1 MSSKVSSS
9 YSTIFL
15 AVDDLRVGG
24 IQRLVMDEAYALS
37 AEGYAVQIITF
48 GSKRENDSI
57 IQVDG
62 ITTEILFEKSI
73 LVLNFPSE
81 KIAKLKAL
89 RFLIINSK
97 IESIICHSPS
107 ASFWFRFASITC
119 FRRIKISLWIHQVL
133 TLSDRVQALKRV
145 ILSATANKIYFSAV
159 QFKLEWERN
168 IVDKIIS
175 KVRAKQHRGVDRL
188 GIYLPRVLQNTGGI
202 ICDPKIIHLIY
213 ASRLTPWKGLEE
225 FNKIIERN
233 SENHSV
239 KLTVNLND
247 DLTPSRKKVIPQKD
261 HVVLCKA
268 PNTLKNL
275 KKSVHLYP
283 THYGNKV
290 KYPQSIGL
298 NVMEFAV
305 LGIPSLISHEI
316 VTTYPEI
323 LDSILVR
330 CVDWHDE
337 KLVDYLISALANLT
351 ETERKVA
358 AREIQKVCSIQ
369 NHLETLKS
377 NSSLG
382 EDVD

>member
-9 YSTIFL
+9 YPTIFL

-37 AEGYAVQIITF
+37 GEGYIVQIITF
-48 GSKRENDSI
+48 GSERENDSI

-62 ITTEILFEKSI
+62 MTTEKLFEKSI
-73 LVLNFPSE
+73 LVFNFPSK

-89 RFLIINSK
+89 RLLIINSK
-97 IESIICHSPS
+97 IKSIICHSPS

-119 FRRIKISLWIHQVL
+119 FRRIDISLWIHQVL
-133 TLSDRVQALKRV
+133 TLSDRVQAMKRV
-145 ILSATANKIYFSAV
+145 ILSATANKIFFSAV
-159 QFKLEWERN
+159 QFKLEWEAN
-168 IVDKIIS
+168 LVDKVVS
-175 KVRAKQHRGVDRL
+175 KVRVKQYRAVDRL
-188 GIYLPRVLQNTGGI
+188 GIYLPRVLQNAGGI
-202 ICDPKIIHLIY
+202 TCDPNILHLIY
-213 ASRLTPWKGLEE
+213 ASRLTPWKGMDE
-225 FNKIIERN
+225 FIKIIERN

-247 DLTPSRKKVIPQKD
+247 DLPSSREKVKPEKD
-261 HVVLCKA
+261 HVLLCKS
-268 PNTLKNL
+268 PNALVDL

-283 THYGNKV
+283 THYGDKV

-330 CVDWHDE
+330 SVDWRDE
-337 KLVDYLISALANLT
+337 KLVDYLIFTLANLT

-358 AREIQKVCSIQ
+358 ARKIQKVCSIQ

-377 NSSLG
+377 NSSSG